1 MASIRIQTQT
11 EPETPP
17 TDKVVIYIDVADGI
31 LTSKDSSAVVSKYL
45 LNSPA
50 LNAMTFKGVIDCSAN
65 PNYPAA
71 DAGDTYKVSVA
82 GKIGGASGVNVEAGD
97 ILLCIADGTVSG
109 NQATVGMYWSIEQA
123 NIDGAVIGPA
133 SAVNNRVVFFDGT
146 SGKLIKDS
154 GLTLSGS
161 NSGDQTSI
169 VGITGT
175 KAQFNTA
182 CTDGDFLFVGDI
194 TQYTDEMVDDRVA
207 ALIQNGTG
215 LSWTYVDGSN
225 TLTGNVSLAS
235 FSTTN
240 LSEGTNKYY
249 TDGRVDVEIPVAIH
263 AATSKATPVDAD
275 ELALSDSAASFA
287 LKKLTWLNLKATLKT
302 YFDTLYNATQSYTST
317 DQVITS
323 AGALTLTHG
332 LSNTPQRVS
341 FQLIC
346 QTGEFGYTAGDIVN
360 CNDQAD
366 EGQDTGMAVIVD
378 ATNVLIRYGAK
389 SPVFK
394 GTNFTT
400 GVRVNLTNANWEL
413 RAFATR
419 MN

>member
-182 CTDGDFLFVGDI
+182 CTDGAFVFIGGVLG
-194 TQYTDEMVDDRVA
+194 TPSSGNLANCVGLTVPGG
-207 ALIQNGTG
+207 GTG
-215 LSWTYVDGSN
+215 VA
-225 TLTGNVSLAS
+225 TLTDAGVLIGNGAGAIQVTTPGTVGQVLTSNGPGVDPTFQTSL
-235 FSTTN
+235 
-240 LSEGTNKYY
+240 G
-249 TDGRVDVEIPVAIH
+249 
-263 AATSKATPVDAD
+263 
-275 ELALSDSAASFA
+275 ALSF
-287 LKKLTWLNLKATLKT
+287 
-302 YFDTLYNATQSYTST
+302 TST
-317 DQVITS
+317 DQTITS
-323 AGALTLTHG
+323 AGLLTIAHG
-332 LSNTPQRVS
+332 LGSVPKTLIN
-341 FQLIC
+341 FLIC
-346 QTGEFGYTAGDIVN
+346 QTAEFGYTAGDIVLTN
-360 CNDQAD
+360 NDAD

-389 SPVFK
+389 VTVFK
-394 GTNFTT
+394 ALHFTT
-400 GVRVNLTNANWEL
+400 GIRQNLTNANWKL
-413 RAFATR
+413 RVIVTV
-419 MN
+419 